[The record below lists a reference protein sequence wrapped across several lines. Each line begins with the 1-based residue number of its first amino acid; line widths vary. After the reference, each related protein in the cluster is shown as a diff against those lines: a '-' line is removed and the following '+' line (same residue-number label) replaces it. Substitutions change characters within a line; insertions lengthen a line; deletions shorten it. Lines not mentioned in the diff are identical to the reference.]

1 MLSRQI
7 LRAIPKCAPVS
18 ARAAHTDKEFANLDY
33 YRTQEQRKNFHY
45 FFEVNSRYRRA
56 LNFSTKISVFSVN
69 SRTYTT
75 AFIHTTQSNLKISYF
90 FYKK

>member
-33 YRTQEQRKNFHY
+33 YRTQEW
-45 FFEVNSRYRRA
+45 E
-56 LNFSTKISVFSVN
+56 
-69 SRTYTT
+69 RTILSSFGFRIVDIEESLAYY
-75 AFIHTTQSNLKISYF
+75 SLVLK
-90 FYKK
+90 